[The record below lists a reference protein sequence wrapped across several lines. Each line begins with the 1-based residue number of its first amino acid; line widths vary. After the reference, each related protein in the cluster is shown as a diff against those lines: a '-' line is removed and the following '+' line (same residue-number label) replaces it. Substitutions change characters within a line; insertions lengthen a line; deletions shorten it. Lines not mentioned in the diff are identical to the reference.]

1 MSSRDSTSYH
11 IMVLFSSEGYPAQ
24 DHNISTKYAKYEL
37 LLWIATDCVPRT
49 EVLSVL
55 YNNRCFCCS
64 RSLGYVSVSISLSL
78 QRFWHNSFVSHLFET
93 GGSIS
98 IQKVACHILEIAIHF
113 LCASMNPRRL
123 QDCDEFISNCL
134 VFRYSLGWG
143 NAVSRVWCQFNIV
156 IYFSVG

>member
-1 MSSRDSTSYH
+1 MRTGRRAEGKLERPLFVGFYKGDSFQCRSKKNSGLMLWAQLIEAWTLKNCGTGQNGIRRDGLEVTLTTKGINMSSRDSTSYH

-78 QRFWHNSFVSHLFET
+78 QRF
-93 GGSIS
+93 
-98 IQKVACHILEIAIHF
+98 
-113 LCASMNPRRL
+113 
-123 QDCDEFISNCL
+123 
-134 VFRYSLGWG
+134 
-143 NAVSRVWCQFNIV
+143 
-156 IYFSVG
+156 